1 MGVEEIHH
9 YTGISKE
16 DLKNFKDKYDERI
29 ANLKD
34 KNQYYEN
41 VTEDLTRIIKEA
53 QKNMETYQNDIQNLE
68 FEKTNYKYKYEQA
81 KKNYD
86 IIKDLYES
94 SIKEQQKAQKKIKDM
109 AELVKSAESQIEAF
123 KKGWEEEKKKVN

>member
-16 DLKNFKDKYDERI
+16 DLKNLKDKYDKRI

-41 VTEDLTRIIKEA
+41 VTEDLTRTIKEA

-81 KKNYD
+81 KKNYAT
-86 IIKDLYES
+86 K
-94 SIKEQQKAQKKIKDM
+94 
-109 AELVKSAESQIEAF
+109 
-123 KKGWEEEKKKVN
+123 

>member
-16 DLKNFKDKYDERI
+16 DLKNLKDKYDKRI

-41 VTEDLTRIIKEA
+41 VTEGLTRTIKEA

-81 KKNYD
+81 KKNYAT
-86 IIKDLYES
+86 K
-94 SIKEQQKAQKKIKDM
+94 
-109 AELVKSAESQIEAF
+109 
-123 KKGWEEEKKKVN
+123 

>member
-16 DLKNFKDKYDERI
+16 DLKKFKDKYDERI

-34 KNQYYEN
+34 KNKYYEN
-41 VTEDLTRIIKEA
+41 VTEDLTRTIIKA

-123 KKGWEEEKKKVN
+123 KKGWEDEKKNLM